1 MRKLDDKQKE
11 AKKLRQQ
18 NWSLGK
24 IAQKLNVAKSSV
36 SVWVRDIEVSGIS
49 SDWEREKQE
58 YLKKPSTCLHCN
70 KNLPYKKRNNKFCSF
85 SCNGKYHK
93 PKRKKPNCL
102 NCGNE
107 VKYHQNK
114 FCSIDCSVDFHWK
127 ERINK
132 VNETG
137 HFPPHQKT
145 AKDICVKM
153 RGHKCEICKTTE
165 WMGQPVPLVLDH
177 IDGDSE
183 NWKEDNLRLVCGNC
197 DMQLPTYKSKNKG
210 NGRRYDREYKR
221 KRNK

>member
-93 PKRKKPNCL
+93 PKRKN
-102 NCGNE
+102 
-107 VKYHQNK
+107 V
-114 FCSIDCSVDFHWK
+114 S
-127 ERINK
+127 
-132 VNETG
+132 
-137 HFPPHQKT
+137 
-145 AKDICVKM
+145 
-153 RGHKCEICKTTE
+153 
-165 WMGQPVPLVLDH
+165 
-177 IDGDSE
+177 
-183 NWKEDNLRLVCGNC
+183 
-197 DMQLPTYKSKNKG
+197 
-210 NGRRYDREYKR
+210 
-221 KRNK
+221 